1 MPRRRLRR
9 RRCLLR
15 RLRAHDPGGGVGAA
29 ARRNPIVRGAV
40 GEGDPVSASAKVS
53 VIMPAYN
60 AAATLL
66 ASMQSVF
73 AQSHA
78 DVELLVIDDRS
89 KDATWEIVEETA
101 KHEPRLVPIRQP
113 QNGGV
118 AAARNAGLE
127 AASGTHI
134 AFLDSDDRW
143 RPEKLA
149 TQLAHLRETGGAIS
163 YTAYR
168 RFDEQERTL
177 SIVRPPASVR
187 YADMLKSNR
196 IGNLTGLYDRTLGEH
211 RFERIGHED
220 YVFWLALV
228 RKAGIAHR
236 VPSDE
241 PLADYLVRTGSL
253 SADKKKAA
261 KWQWNIYREVEKLDP
276 IRAAWYFAHYAAIA
290 VAKRR

>member
-1 MPRRRLRR
+1 MNP
-9 RRCLLR
+9 
-15 RLRAHDPGGGVGAA
+15 AGEGGVAQDAA
-29 ARRNPIVRGAV
+29 TTRATPA
-40 GEGDPVSASAKVS
+40 AAKVS
-53 VIMPAYN
+53 VVMPAYN
-60 AAATLL
+60 AAATLR
-66 ASMQSVF
+66 ASMDSVF
-73 AQSHA
+73 AQTHA

-89 KDATWEIVEETA
+89 KDATWEIVQEVA
-101 KHEPRLVPIRQP
+101 AHEPRLVPIRQP

-127 AASGTHI
+127 AASGSHI

-149 TQLAHLRETGGAIS
+149 TQLAHLRETGAAIS

-168 RFDEQERTL
+168 RFDESDNTL
-177 SIVRPPASVR
+177 SIVRPPAVAR
-187 YADMLKSNR
+187 YTDMLKSNH
-196 IGNLTGLYDRTLGEH
+196 IGNLTGVYDRALGEH
-211 RFERIGHED
+211 RFQRIGHED

-228 RKAGIAHR
+228 RKAGLARR
-236 VPSDE
+236 VPSEE

-261 KWQWNIYREVEKLDP
+261 QWQWNIYRNVEKLDP